1 MKIPDQDHP
10 IEITT
15 APRRVR
21 VRHVHH
27 VIADSDDVLVLRE
40 ANLAPVY
47 YFPRADIEMGYFS
60 RTDRMTHCP
69 YKGDASYFT
78 ILVHGEFAE
87 NAAWSYEEPFPAM
100 EAITGRIAFYPH
112 KVEIYEVD
120 ASVEHGGSRDRPSGR
135 RNIDEIVQHTD
146 AGDGT
151 TQKPHWAPNVRGP
164 EA

>member
-27 VIADSDDVLVLRE
+27 IIADSDDVLVLHE

-47 YFPRADIEMGYFS
+47 YFPRDDIEMGYFS

-100 EAITGRIAFYPH
+100 EAIAGRIAFYPD
-112 KVEIYEVD
+112 KLEIYEVD
-120 ASVEHGGSRDRPSGR
+120 AGVEPAGSHDRASERQSV
-135 RNIDEIVQHTD
+135 DEVVQHTD

-151 TQKPHWAPNVRGP
+151 TQKPRWTPNVRGP